1 VLILSSCHQTNLEF
15 LTELLLQPSH
25 SKRNDQ
31 YFINLTTGNTAAFPD
46 DWLMLYRWGKR
57 RKQKQVTAQ
66 GHEVAHVSVGG
77 RTSCY
82 VPALQKK
89 RSASVK
95 KQSTAKVKPEEDEGP
110 NSVRIKPAKRA
121 KTKTSET
128 SRVKEEAIP
137 VVEEAK
143 GQAPSCKHARGE
155 RAAK

>member
-1 VLILSSCHQTNLEF
+1 MS
-15 LTELLLQPSH
+15 
-25 SKRNDQ
+25 
-31 YFINLTTGNTAAFPD
+31 LTTGNTAAFPD

-95 KQSTAKVKPEEDEGP
+95 KQSTANVKPEENEEPD
-110 NSVRIKPAKRA
+110 SARVKPVKRA

-128 SRVKEEAIP
+128 LSVKEEAIS
-137 VVEEAK
+137 VVEEVA
-143 GQAPSCKHARGE
+143 GHAPSSKRARGK